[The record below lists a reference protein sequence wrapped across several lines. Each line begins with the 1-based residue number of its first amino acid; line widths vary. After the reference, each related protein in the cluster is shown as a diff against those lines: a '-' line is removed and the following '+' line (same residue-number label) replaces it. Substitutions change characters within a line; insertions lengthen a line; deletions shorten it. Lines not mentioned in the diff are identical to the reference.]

1 MLSQLASLDIL
12 HSPTSRTAR
21 GGRGPSGG
29 LKCSKPALAEMVD
42 AKGMPCPDV
51 GSCRS
56 PRRRREVGSA
66 TVPFVVVVD
75 YVVELMGLKANF
87 YVTRFYTLK
96 TIQRER
102 GPQGLFR
109 TILTFHGG
117 AVAASGRPVVVRAGS
132 RPIQLYSTTTTNT
145 ARSSRQGV
153 FVCCTAGSAEILHEL
168 RRVAQK
174 PPPHP
179 RGR

>member
-1 MLSQLASLDIL
+1 MEPSLGHGLLSQLASLDIL
-12 HSPTSRTAR
+12 HCPMSRTAR
-21 GGRGPSGG
+21 VCRGPSGG

-42 AKGMPCPDV
+42 AKGMTWSDV
-51 GSCRS
+51 GGCRS
-56 PRRRREVGSA
+56 PHRRREVGSA

-87 YVTRFYTLK
+87 FVTRFYILK

-117 AVAASGRPVVVRAGS
+117 AVAASGRPTVVVCVGS
-132 RPIQLYSTTTTNT
+132 RPIQL
-145 ARSSRQGV
+145 
-153 FVCCTAGSAEILHEL
+153 
-168 RRVAQK
+168 
-174 PPPHP
+174 
-179 RGR
+179 

>member
-1 MLSQLASLDIL
+1 MEPSLGDGLLSQLVSLDIL

-21 GGRGPSGG
+21 GGRVPSGG
-29 LKCSKPALAEMVD
+29 LKCSKPALAEVVD
-42 AKGMPCPDV
+42 AKGMTLSDV
-51 GSCRS
+51 GSCIS

-66 TVPFVVVVD
+66 TVAYVVVVD
-75 YVVELMGLKANF
+75 YMVELMGLKANF
-87 YVTRFYTLK
+87 FVTRFYILK

-132 RPIQLYSTTTTNT
+132 RPIQLYHP
-145 ARSSRQGV
+145 
-153 FVCCTAGSAEILHEL
+153 GSAT
-168 RRVAQK
+168 RC
-174 PPPHP
+174 
-179 RGR
+179 